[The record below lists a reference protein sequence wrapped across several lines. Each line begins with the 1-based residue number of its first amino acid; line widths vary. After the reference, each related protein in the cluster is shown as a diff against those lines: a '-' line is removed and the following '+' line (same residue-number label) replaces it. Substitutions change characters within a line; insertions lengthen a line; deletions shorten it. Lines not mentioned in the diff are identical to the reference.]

1 MGLFLNGN
9 HFYENL
15 FVSTYQRITFR
26 NEQDNN
32 SDDASYQMFFDK
44 IQGLSRTK
52 IDEREFQGLSR
63 P

>member
-32 SDDASYQMFFDK
+32 RNDASYQMFFD
-44 IQGLSRTK
+44 
-52 IDEREFQGLSR
+52 
-63 P
+63 